1 MFCTTCHRELS
12 EDHFFKNNRTGGYYG
27 TCKECRKHYV
37 KRYCKPKYTYFEPCR
52 IPVIK
57 ELVKKRS
64 LDKATLTGIIDRLER
79 DGFIIRSHNPQDK
92 REIIISRTG
101 KDEIFKTKIPAAS
114 DEQNALFY
122 KDFSQEEIFT
132 FEKMLKK
139 ILKNCKDAEEKLI

>member
-1 MFCTTCHRELS
+1 MENGKTEGGMLISQIHQISQRIWNSILKNYNLQDLS
-12 EDHFFKNNRTGGYYG
+12 GARGRIIFALWNTNN
-27 TCKECRKHYV
+27 
-37 KRYCKPKYTYFEPCR
+37 
-52 IPVIK
+52 IPIK
-57 ELVKKRS
+57 ELVKKTS

-139 ILKNCKDAEEKLI
+139 ILTNCKDAEEKLI

>member
-1 MFCTTCHRELS
+1 MENGKTEGGMLISQIHQISQRIWNSILKNYNLQDLS
-12 EDHFFKNNRTGGYYG
+12 GARGRIIFALWNTNN
-27 TCKECRKHYV
+27 
-37 KRYCKPKYTYFEPCR
+37 
-52 IPVIK
+52 IPIK
-57 ELVKKRS
+57 ELVKKTS

-122 KDFSQEEIFT
+122 KDFSQEEIFN

>member
-1 MFCTTCHRELS
+1 MENGKTEGGMLISQIHQISQRIWNSILKNYNLQDLS
-12 EDHFFKNNRTGGYYG
+12 GARG
-27 TCKECRKHYV
+27 
-37 KRYCKPKYTYFEPCR
+37 R
-52 IPVIK
+52 IIFALWNTDNIPIK
-57 ELVKKRS
+57 ELVKKTS

-101 KDEIFKTKIPAAS
+101 KDEIFKIKIPAAS

>member
-1 MFCTTCHRELS
+1 MENGKTEGGMLISQIHQISQRIWNSILKNYNLQDLS
-12 EDHFFKNNRTGGYYG
+12 GARG
-27 TCKECRKHYV
+27 
-37 KRYCKPKYTYFEPCR
+37 R
-52 IPVIK
+52 IIFALWHTDNIPIK
-57 ELVKKRS
+57 ELVKKTS

>member
-1 MFCTTCHRELS
+1 MKNGKTEGGMLISQIHQISQRIWNSILKNYNLQDLS
-12 EDHFFKNNRTGGYYG
+12 GARG
-27 TCKECRKHYV
+27 
-37 KRYCKPKYTYFEPCR
+37 R
-52 IPVIK
+52 IIFALWNTDNIPIK
-57 ELVKKRS
+57 ELVKKTS

>member
-1 MFCTTCHRELS
+1 MENGKTEGGMLISQIHQISQRIWNSILKNYNLQDLS
-12 EDHFFKNNRTGGYYG
+12 GARG
-27 TCKECRKHYV
+27 
-37 KRYCKPKYTYFEPCR
+37 R
-52 IPVIK
+52 IIFALWNTDNIPIK
-57 ELVKKRS
+57 ELVKKTS

-139 ILKNCKDAEEKLI
+139 ILKNCKDAEKKLI

>member
-1 MFCTTCHRELS
+1 MENGKTEGGMLISQIHQISQRIWNSILKKYNLQDLS
-12 EDHFFKNNRTGGYYG
+12 GARG
-27 TCKECRKHYV
+27 
-37 KRYCKPKYTYFEPCR
+37 R
-52 IPVIK
+52 IIFALWNTDNIPIK
-57 ELVKKRS
+57 ELVKKTS

-114 DEQNALFY
+114 DEQNSLFY

>member
-1 MFCTTCHRELS
+1 MENGKTEGGMLISQIHQISQRIWNSILKNYNLQDLS
-12 EDHFFKNNRTGGYYG
+12 GARG
-27 TCKECRKHYV
+27 
-37 KRYCKPKYTYFEPCR
+37 R
-52 IPVIK
+52 IIFALWNTDNIPIK
-57 ELVKKRS
+57 ELVKKTS

-122 KDFSQEEIFT
+122 KDFCIF
-132 FEKMLKK
+132 K
-139 ILKNCKDAEEKLI
+139 

>member
-1 MFCTTCHRELS
+1 MENGKTEGGMLISQIHQISQRIWNSILKNYNLQDLS
-12 EDHFFKNNRTGGYYG
+12 GARG
-27 TCKECRKHYV
+27 
-37 KRYCKPKYTYFEPCR
+37 R
-52 IPVIK
+52 IIFALWNTDNIPIK
-57 ELVKKRS
+57 ELVKKTS
-64 LDKATLTGIIDRLER
+64 LDKATRTGIIDRLER

>member
-1 MFCTTCHRELS
+1 MENGKTEGGMLISQIHQINQRIWNSILKNYNLQDLS
-12 EDHFFKNNRTGGYYG
+12 GARGRIIFALWNTNN
-27 TCKECRKHYV
+27 
-37 KRYCKPKYTYFEPCR
+37 
-52 IPVIK
+52 IPIK
-57 ELVKKRS
+57 ELVKKTS

>member
-1 MFCTTCHRELS
+1 MENGKTEGGMLISQIHQISQRIWNSILKNYNLQDLS
-12 EDHFFKNNRTGGYYG
+12 GARG
-27 TCKECRKHYV
+27 
-37 KRYCKPKYTYFEPCR
+37 R
-52 IPVIK
+52 IIFALWNTDNIPIK
-57 ELVKKRS
+57 EHIKKTS
-64 LDKATLTGIIDRLER
+64 LDKATRTGIIDRLER

>member
-1 MFCTTCHRELS
+1 MENGKTEGGMLISQIHQISQRIWNSILKNYHLQDLS
-12 EDHFFKNNRTGGYYG
+12 GARG
-27 TCKECRKHYV
+27 
-37 KRYCKPKYTYFEPCR
+37 R
-52 IPVIK
+52 IIFSLWNTDNIPIK
-57 ELVKKRS
+57 ELVKKTS

>member
-1 MFCTTCHRELS
+1 MENGKTEGGMLISQINQISQRIWNSILKNYNLQDLS
-12 EDHFFKNNRTGGYYG
+12 GARG
-27 TCKECRKHYV
+27 
-37 KRYCKPKYTYFEPCR
+37 R
-52 IPVIK
+52 IIFALWNTDNIPIK
-57 ELVKKRS
+57 ELVKKTS

-114 DEQNALFY
+114 NEQNALFY

>member
-1 MFCTTCHRELS
+1 MENGKTEGGMLISQIHQISQRIWNSILKNYNLQDLS
-12 EDHFFKNNRTGGYYG
+12 GARG
-27 TCKECRKHYV
+27 
-37 KRYCKPKYTYFEPCR
+37 R
-52 IPVIK
+52 IIFALWNTDNIPIK
-57 ELVKKRS
+57 ELVKKTS

-122 KDFSQEEIFT
+122 KNFSQEEIFT

>member
-1 MFCTTCHRELS
+1 MENGKTEGGMLISQIHQISQRIWNSILKNYNLQDLS
-12 EDHFFKNNRTGGYYG
+12 GARG
-27 TCKECRKHYV
+27 
-37 KRYCKPKYTYFEPCR
+37 R
-52 IPVIK
+52 IIFALWNTDNIPIK
-57 ELVKKRS
+57 ELVKKTS
-64 LDKATLTGIIDRLER
+64 LDKATLTGIVDRLER

>member
-1 MFCTTCHRELS
+1 MENGKTEGGMLISQIHQISQRIWNSILKNYNLLDLS
-12 EDHFFKNNRTGGYYG
+12 GARG
-27 TCKECRKHYV
+27 
-37 KRYCKPKYTYFEPCR
+37 R
-52 IPVIK
+52 IIFALWNTDNIPIK
-57 ELVKKRS
+57 ELVKKTS

-122 KDFSQEEIFT
+122 KDFSQKEIFT

>member
-1 MFCTTCHRELS
+1 MENGKTEGGMLISQIHQISQRIWNSILKNYNLQDLS
-12 EDHFFKNNRTGGYYG
+12 GARG
-27 TCKECRKHYV
+27 
-37 KRYCKPKYTYFEPCR
+37 R
-52 IPVIK
+52 IIFALWNTDNIPIK
-57 ELVKKRS
+57 ELVKKTS

-114 DEQNALFY
+114 DEQNALCY

>member
-1 MFCTTCHRELS
+1 MENGKTEGGMLISQIHQINQRIWNSILKNYNLQDLS
-12 EDHFFKNNRTGGYYG
+12 GARG
-27 TCKECRKHYV
+27 
-37 KRYCKPKYTYFEPCR
+37 R
-52 IPVIK
+52 IIFALWNTDNIPIK
-57 ELVKKRS
+57 ELVKKTS

-122 KDFSQEEIFT
+122 KDFSQKEIFT

>member
-1 MFCTTCHRELS
+1 MENGKTEGGMLISQIHQISQRIWNSILKNYNLQDLS
-12 EDHFFKNNRTGGYYG
+12 GARGRIIFALWNTNN
-27 TCKECRKHYV
+27 
-37 KRYCKPKYTYFEPCR
+37 
-52 IPVIK
+52 IPIK
-57 ELVKKRS
+57 ELVKKTS

>member
-1 MFCTTCHRELS
+1 MENGKTEGGMLISQIHQISQRIWNSILKNYNLQDLS
-12 EDHFFKNNRTGGYYG
+12 GARG
-27 TCKECRKHYV
+27 
-37 KRYCKPKYTYFEPCR
+37 R
-52 IPVIK
+52 IIFALWNTDNIPIK
-57 ELVKKRS
+57 ELVKKTS

-122 KDFSQEEIFT
+122 KDFS
-132 FEKMLKK
+132 
-139 ILKNCKDAEEKLI
+139 

>member
-1 MFCTTCHRELS
+1 MKNGKTEGGMLISQIHQISQRIWNSILKNYNLQDLS
-12 EDHFFKNNRTGGYYG
+12 G
-27 TCKECRKHYV
+27 TRG
-37 KRYCKPKYTYFEPCR
+37 R
-52 IPVIK
+52 IIFALWNTDNIPIK
-57 ELVKKRS
+57 ELVKKTS

>member
-1 MFCTTCHRELS
+1 MENGKTEGGMLISQIHQISQRIWNSILKNYNLQDLS
-12 EDHFFKNNRTGGYYG
+12 GARG
-27 TCKECRKHYV
+27 
-37 KRYCKPKYTYFEPCR
+37 R
-52 IPVIK
+52 IIFALWNTDNIPIK
-57 ELVKKRS
+57 ELVKKTS

-114 DEQNALFY
+114 NEQNALFY
-122 KDFSQEEIFT
+122 KDFSQEEIFN

>member
-1 MFCTTCHRELS
+1 MENGKTEGGMLISQIHQISQRIWNSILKNYNLQDLS
-12 EDHFFKNNRTGGYYG
+12 GARG
-27 TCKECRKHYV
+27 
-37 KRYCKPKYTYFEPCR
+37 R
-52 IPVIK
+52 IIFALWNTDNIPIK
-57 ELVKKRS
+57 ELVKKTS

-79 DGFIIRSHNPQDK
+79 DGFIIRSHNPKDK

>member
-1 MFCTTCHRELS
+1 MENGKTEGGMLISQIHQISQRIWNSILKNYNLQDLS
-12 EDHFFKNNRTGGYYG
+12 GARG
-27 TCKECRKHYV
+27 
-37 KRYCKPKYTYFEPCR
+37 R
-52 IPVIK
+52 IIFALWNTDNIPIK
-57 ELVKKRS
+57 ELVKKTS

-79 DGFIIRSHNPQDK
+79 DGFIIRSHKLQEK

-114 DEQNALFY
+114 NEQNALFY

>member
-1 MFCTTCHRELS
+1 MENGKTEGGMLISQIHQISQRIWNSILKNYNLQDLS
-12 EDHFFKNNRTGGYYG
+12 GARGRIIFALWNTNN
-27 TCKECRKHYV
+27 
-37 KRYCKPKYTYFEPCR
+37 
-52 IPVIK
+52 IPIK
-57 ELVKKRS
+57 ELVKKTS

-114 DEQNALFY
+114 NEQNALFY

>member
-1 MFCTTCHRELS
+1 MENGKTEGGMLISQIHQISQRVWNSILKNYNLQDLS
-12 EDHFFKNNRTGGYYG
+12 GARG
-27 TCKECRKHYV
+27 
-37 KRYCKPKYTYFEPCR
+37 R
-52 IPVIK
+52 IIFALWNTDNIPIK
-57 ELVKKRS
+57 ELVKKTS

>member
-1 MFCTTCHRELS
+1 MENGKTEGGILISQIHQISQRIWNSILKNYNLQDLS
-12 EDHFFKNNRTGGYYG
+12 GARG
-27 TCKECRKHYV
+27 
-37 KRYCKPKYTYFEPCR
+37 R
-52 IPVIK
+52 IIFALWNTDNIPIK
-57 ELVKKRS
+57 ELVKKTS

-122 KDFSQEEIFT
+122 KNFSQEEIFT

>member
-1 MFCTTCHRELS
+1 MENGKTEGGMLISQIHQISQRIWNSILKNYNLQDLS
-12 EDHFFKNNRTGGYYG
+12 GARG
-27 TCKECRKHYV
+27 
-37 KRYCKPKYTYFEPCR
+37 R
-52 IPVIK
+52 IIFALWNTDNIPIK
-57 ELVKKRS
+57 ELVKKTS

-79 DGFIIRSHNPQDK
+79 DGFIIRSHNPQNK

>member
-1 MFCTTCHRELS
+1 MKNGKTEGGMLISQIHQISQRIWNSILKNYNLQDLS
-12 EDHFFKNNRTGGYYG
+12 GARG
-27 TCKECRKHYV
+27 
-37 KRYCKPKYTYFEPCR
+37 R
-52 IPVIK
+52 IIFALWNTDNIPIK
-57 ELVKKRS
+57 ELVKKTS

-114 DEQNALFY
+114 NEQNALFY

>member
-1 MFCTTCHRELS
+1 MENGKTEGGMLISQIHQINQRIWNSILKNYNLQDLS
-12 EDHFFKNNRTGGYYG
+12 GARG
-27 TCKECRKHYV
+27 
-37 KRYCKPKYTYFEPCR
+37 R
-52 IPVIK
+52 IIFALWNTDNIPIK
-57 ELVKKRS
+57 ELVKKTS

>member
-1 MFCTTCHRELS
+1 MENGKTEGGMLISQIHQISQRIWNSILKNYNLQDLS
-12 EDHFFKNNRTGGYYG
+12 GARG
-27 TCKECRKHYV
+27 
-37 KRYCKPKYTYFEPCR
+37 R
-52 IPVIK
+52 IIFALWNTDNIPIK
-57 ELVKKRS
+57 ELVKKTS

-122 KDFSQEEIFT
+122 KDFSQEEIFN

>member
-1 MFCTTCHRELS
+1 MENDKTEGGMLISQIHQISQRIWNSILKNYNLQDLS
-12 EDHFFKNNRTGGYYG
+12 GARG
-27 TCKECRKHYV
+27 
-37 KRYCKPKYTYFEPCR
+37 R
-52 IPVIK
+52 IIFALWNTDNIPIK
-57 ELVKKRS
+57 ELVKKTS

>member
-1 MFCTTCHRELS
+1 MENGKTEGGMLISQIHQISQRIWNSILKNYNLQDLS
-12 EDHFFKNNRTGGYYG
+12 GARW
-27 TCKECRKHYV
+27 
-37 KRYCKPKYTYFEPCR
+37 R
-52 IPVIK
+52 IIFALWNTDNIPIK
-57 ELVKKRS
+57 ELVKKTS

>member
-1 MFCTTCHRELS
+1 MENGKTEGGMLISQIHQISQRIWNSILKNYNLQDLS
-12 EDHFFKNNRTGGYYG
+12 GARG
-27 TCKECRKHYV
+27 
-37 KRYCKPKYTYFEPCR
+37 R
-52 IPVIK
+52 IIFALWNTDNIPIK
-57 ELVKKRS
+57 ELVKKTS

-122 KDFSQEEIFT
+122 KDFAQEEIFT